1 MSEQSQTAKFIG
13 VVAENL
19 PEMTT
24 SRRQWWINHPRELQD
39 FLAKLNDCRWTEEN
53 GVITFTLPATDGTT
67 GEQWIARTT
76 KKGNRVGDYAKQ
88 VLLSKDFKPTTGVV
102 YTVKVL
108 KGELFSD
115 SDRITEKIR
124 KKAKELKFGN
134 LNAEVACL
142 IRENFTDEELEAMGL
157 WWIIVMHEPIK
168 DSDSDLDLLDA
179 RRSDGGRWLNACYG
193 SPRHPWDRGDGFA
206 FSASQV
212 GA

>member
-1 MSEQSQTAKFIG
+1 MSEQSQTAKFIA

-24 SRRQWWINHPRELQD
+24 ARRQWWINHPQELQN
-39 FLAKLNDCRWTEEN
+39 FLAKLNERRWTEEN

-67 GEQWIARTT
+67 GEQWIARTE

-88 VLLSKDFKPTTGVV
+88 LLLSKDFKPTTGKV

-115 SDRITEKIR
+115 SERVTKTIR
-124 KKAKELKFGN
+124 AKAKEMKLGD
-134 LNAEVACL
+134 LPAEAACL

-157 WWIIVMHEPIK
+157 WWIVVMHEPIK
-168 DSDSDLDLLDA
+168 DSGGDLDLLDV
-179 RRSDGGRWLNACYG
+179 RRNGGGRWLDACFG
-193 SPRHPWDRGDGFA
+193 RPSNEWRRADGFA
-206 FSASQV
+206 FSASQD
-212 GA
+212 